1 MYAERL
7 ILETDVS
14 GKLKQ
19 IPVLPANKQ
28 FEAIFLVIAET
39 EQTNRRRQPHS
50 DIAGKT
56 RIIGNI
62 IETVP
67 MSEWELLTTYL
78 IFQAT
83 T

>member
-28 FEAIFLVIAET
+28 LEAIFLVIAET
-39 EQTNRRRQPHS
+39 TQAKPCRQPHP
-50 DIAGKT
+50 DIAGKGK
-56 RIIGNI
+56 IMGNI
-62 IETVP
+62 IDTAP
-67 MSEWELLTTYL
+67 MADWDLPK
-78 IFQAT
+78 
-83 T
+83 

>member
-28 FEAIFLVIAET
+28 LEAIFLVIAET
-39 EQTNRRRQPHS
+39 DQSNPRRHPHP
-50 DIAGKT
+50 DIVGKT
-56 RIIGNI
+56 KILGNI
-62 IETVP
+62 IDTVP
-67 MSEWELLTTYL
+67 VTEWDLPK
-78 IFQAT
+78 
-83 T
+83 

>member
-7 ILETDVS
+7 ILETDDS

-28 FEAIFLVIAET
+28 LEAIFLVIAET
-39 EQTNRRRQPHS
+39 EQTSLRRKPHQ

-56 RIIGNI
+56 RIMGNI
-62 IETVP
+62 IDTASVAQWHLP
-67 MSEWELLTTYL
+67 
-78 IFQAT
+78 A
-83 T
+83 

>member
-28 FEAIFLVIAET
+28 FEAIFLIIAEA
-39 EQTNRRRQPHS
+39 EQTKLHRQPHP

-56 RIIGNI
+56 RIMGNI

-67 MSEWELLTTYL
+67 MAEWDLPK
-78 IFQAT
+78 
-83 T
+83 

>member
-14 GKLKQ
+14 GKLKS

-28 FEAIFLVIAET
+28 LEAFFLVIAET
-39 EQTNRRRQPHS
+39 DQAKPLRQPHP

-56 RIIGNI
+56 KIMGNI
-62 IETVP
+62 IDSAPVA
-67 MSEWELLTTYL
+67 EWDLPK
-78 IFQAT
+78 
-83 T
+83 